1 MMPDSSFSTNL
12 VLQPQRCLTYVKDTY
27 SPQKL
32 EDASVE
38 CWKAMWER
46 HSDISKPDEMKAC
59 LALQFTPQQVEEI
72 MQAAN
77 SSLVKAKL
85 LSVTDRALASGAYGC
100 PWFEVTN
107 AQGQKEPFFGSDR

>member
-1 MMPDSSFSTNL
+1 
-12 VLQPQRCLTYVKDTY
+12 VKDNY

-46 HSDISKPDEMKAC
+46 HSDISKPEEMKAC
-59 LALQFTPQQVEEI
+59 LALHFTPQQVEEI

-77 SSLVKAKL
+77 SSPVKSKL

-107 AQGQKEPFFGSDR
+107 ARGRKEPFFGSDR